1 MKIFFTVFALLLSPS
16 LLMAQTLS
24 FEDFGSGTF
33 PPTGWTVDAHAGNW
47 SANNSNNAGGVA
59 PEARFNWSPSFVG
72 ESRLICP
79 PMDLTGVTDLKV
91 EFKYMLDHYL
101 GPYTLGVATR
111 SGGGTWNMVWELVDP
126 TGSVPATTEV
136 VTINNSDVGAPD
148 FQICWYFSGDSYNLN
163 YWYIDDCR
171 LFTPL
176 AHDVMVKEILNETQH
191 VPGSVVAPQAIVQ
204 NFGLS
209 PETFDVTCEI
219 KIGGSTVYTQ
229 TSSPLTLTPDEEQTV
244 TFPDY
249 TASASNELFEM
260 IVTTNLSGDMDP
272 TNDSKTMWF
281 NTYTTLRDMVILE
294 IGTGTWCVWCPGAAM
309 GADDLVHF
317 GHNVAVLEHHYNDPY
332 QNTYSLARIAYY
344 GISAYPTAV
353 FDGVDYHIGGD
364 QTSSI
369 YTTYL
374 PIYEGRQAI
383 NVAFNVGIY
392 GTNTGLDY
400 SLNLVVDKMASI
412 SSDWNNLVLQLAV
425 TESHIPEVWFVLDT
439 VNFVNRLMFPDE
451 NGTPIDMIT
460 NNSLQ
465 VDLNFTLDPS
475 WVTDNCELV
484 AFVQNL
490 DTKEI
495 LQGSKVKLTEL
506 MPLPVELTS
515 FTASA
520 NTSGVVLNWTTAS
533 EINNHG
539 FEIERSRDNE
549 TFYRIGFVQ
558 GTGTTT
564 EAQSYSFIDDIE
576 YSGVKTYYYRL
587 RQVDLDGRSQYSE
600 VVTVDFDV
608 PRDFILSQNYPNPFN
623 PSTTITYA
631 LPIQSPVVIKIY
643 DLTGQEVIT
652 LVDEVKEAGTYEI
665 NFDALNFSSG
675 VYIYQMR
682 AGDFSSVK
690 KMSVLK

>member
-549 TFYRIGFVQ
+549 AFYRIGFVQ

-564 EAQSYSFIDDIE
+564 EAQSYAFIDDIA

-623 PSTTITYA
+623 PSTKITYA